1 MEGYAVISACG
12 SQVKVTEGETL
23 RLEKL
28 AGEPGA
34 EVVFPKVLLL
44 SVDGQVQVGA
54 PYVAGARVVT
64 EIVRHMKAK
73 KIRIYRF
80 KRKKGYQRTVG
91 HRQNLTVVRVKSI
104 TKG

>member
-12 SQVKVTEGETL
+12 SQVKVTEGGTL

-28 AGEPGA
+28 EGEPGS

-44 SVDGQVQVGA
+44 SDGGKVEVGS
-54 PYVAGARVVT
+54 PYVAGARVVAQ
-64 EIVRHMKAK
+64 IVRHMKGT

-80 KRKKGYQRTVG
+80 KRKKGYQRTLG
-91 HRQNLTVVRVKSI
+91 HRQNHTMVLVKSI
-104 TKG
+104 TRG

>member
-1 MEGYAVISACG
+1 MEAYAVISACG

-28 AGEPGA
+28 AGEPGS

-44 SVDGQVQVGA
+44 SEGGKIEVGS
-54 PYVAGARVVT
+54 PYVAGVKVVAQ
-64 EIVRHMKAK
+64 IVRHLKAK

-80 KRKKGYQRTVG
+80 KRKKGYQRTLG
-91 HRQNLTVVRVKSI
+91 HRQNHTMVLVKSI
-104 TKG
+104 TRG